1 MNRPEPA
8 LSFYR
13 ASVFHARLRPCARR
27 FRYGVLSMLV
37 DIDRL
42 GTADRSS
49 RIFSVG
55 RFNLLG
61 FNAADHGP
69 RDGSSLR
76 THVEALCESAG
87 LSQKPCSIDLMCF
100 PRILGFV
107 FNPLSV
113 YFCKDAG
120 GQLVALVYEV
130 RNTFGEIHNYVAL
143 AQADAKGFIDA
154 HECEKDFYV
163 SPFIDLGLRYRF
175 LAQAPGETLGLKIIE
190 SDGNGVLLTALL
202 RGERLP
208 MNAWHLARAAFD
220 TPLAGFKVLAAI
232 HWQAFLLLCRGLR
245 LRPRPAP
252 PLAASIARLSPSSRP
267 ASERPAHRPYHVGLK

>member
-1 MNRPEPA
+1 MNRAEPA

-27 FRYGVLSMLV
+27 FRYSVLSMLV

-42 GTADRSS
+42 EEANRSS
-49 RIFSVG
+49 RIFSVV

-61 FNAADHGP
+61 FNPVDHGP
-69 RDGSSLR
+69 RDGTSVR

-120 GQLVALVYEV
+120 GRLVALVYEV

-143 AQADAKGFIDA
+143 AQADAKGFVDA
-154 HECEKDFYV
+154 HECEKSFYV
-163 SPFIDLGLRYRF
+163 SPFIDMGLRYRF

-190 SDGNGVLLTALL
+190 SDGDGVLLTALL

-208 MNAWHLARAAFD
+208 MNAWRLARAAFD

-232 HWQAFLLLCRGLR
+232 HWQAILLLCRGLH

-252 PLAASIARLSPSSRP
+252 PPGASIAHLSRSV
-267 ASERPAHRPYHVGLK
+267 SEKPAHGPYQVGLK